1 MILAVF
7 KSGSIATD
15 FFFFSKQWE
24 KWMLI
29 LLRVLFIK
37 ISTME
42 MKSIFL
48 FAKTTLN

>member
-15 FFFFSKQWE
+15 FFFSKQWE

>member
-15 FFFFSKQWE
+15 FFYFFFPKQWE
-24 KWMLI
+24 KWILI

-48 FAKTTLN
+48 FA